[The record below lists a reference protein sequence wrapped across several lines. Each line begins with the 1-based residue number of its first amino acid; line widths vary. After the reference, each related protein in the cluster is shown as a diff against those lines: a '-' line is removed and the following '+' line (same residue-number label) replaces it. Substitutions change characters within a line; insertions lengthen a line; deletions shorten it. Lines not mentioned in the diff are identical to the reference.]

1 MDRVHIL
8 NKKKSVTHKE
18 GIFSP
23 HNYAENS
30 IESAFVVNFAHS
42 KTFRYDLLGIWSP
55 ASEKSSALQ
64 GKAGSSKTPRLD

>member
-1 MDRVHIL
+1 MAGFLNIFLYNEQFMDRVHIL

-30 IESAFVVNFAHS
+30 VQSAFVVR
-42 KTFRYDLLGIWSP
+42 KITIIFR
-55 ASEKSSALQ
+55 
-64 GKAGSSKTPRLD
+64 